1 MKHTDSDSISS
12 VAFLAAHNAIYVE
25 NRDLMKMLTNYNEE
39 FWREFLKQLKA
50 LPLVYVVGVAVVVGA
65 RILTWHTDKK
75 KGPNVRH
82 A

>member
-1 MKHTDSDSISS
+1 MRHSDSDSVSS
-12 VAFLAAHNAIYVE
+12 VAFLAAHHAIYVN

-39 FWREFLKQLKA
+39 FWREFLNQLKA
-50 LPLVYVVGVAVVVGA
+50 LPLVYAVGAAIVVGA

-75 KGPNVRH
+75 KGQNVRH